1 MLELENSVSEEK
13 TLNKIRKIV
22 LSASSIA
29 VVIIA
34 LTASIYYLTGV
45 PTQTGNLG
53 LPSGNPPQVQ
63 LKITGDVVEEKTLT
77 INDLTQLPLTNVT
90 TTIKGETAIYL
101 GLTMLQLINHTGAS
115 WDAGFINVIASD
127 GFNKTINTYQA
138 YNSTQYPGEEIIL
151 AFVKNG
157 NWITDTAEGPLKL
170 ITPGLASNFNVK
182 SVSEIRLQPWT
193 INVTGAVSNPLVL
206 KGNNLANY
214 EPITV
219 QAALAPGGEPQRTS
233 EWTGV
238 SLWNILQASGVSEGA
253 SKVTVLAIDGYSR
266 VYTIQQTKELG
277 ILIGYKENGSYLTP
291 VNGQPFRL
299 VVPMEDFK
307 WGQYWVRWVSG
318 VTVT

>member
-1 MLELENSVSEEK
+1 MNK
-13 TLNKIRKIV
+13 TRKIV
-22 LSASSIA
+22 LAAATVA

-45 PTQTGNLG
+45 PAQASNLG

-63 LKITGDVVEEKTLT
+63 LKITGDVVAERTLT
-77 INDLTQLPLTNVT
+77 INDLTQMPLTNVT
-90 TTIKGETAIYL
+90 STIKGETADYI
-101 GLTMLQLINHTGAS
+101 GVTMLQLLNHTGAS

-127 GFNKTINTYQA
+127 GFNRTINTYQA
-138 YNSTQYPGEEIIL
+138 YNSTQYSGKEIIL
-151 AFVKNG
+151 AFAKNG
-157 NWITDTAEGPLKL
+157 NWITDAAEGPLKL

-206 KGNNLANY
+206 TGNNLANY
-214 EPITV
+214 ETKTV
-219 QAALAPGGEPQRTS
+219 QAALAPGEEPQRTS

-238 SLWNILQASGVSEGA
+238 SLWSILQASGVSEGA
-253 SKVTVLAIDGYSR
+253 SKVTVSAIDGYSR
-266 VYTIQQTKELG
+266 EYTIQQAKDFG
-277 ILIGYKENGSYLTP
+277 ILIGYKENGAYLTP
-291 VNGQPFRL
+291 VNGQPYRL